1 MLFSGTPA
9 MSKSSPADGYRMIA
23 QRLQFYYLSIRHLD
37 TNRQLRYAFSVGRF
51 DSVMTKKLPCRRAI
65 VRQTLRRTI
74 FYGYGTNLK
83 NNHEFFESKK
93 DCETT

>member
-51 DSVMTKKLPCRRAI
+51 DPVMTKNCPAAGRLFGKPYAGLFFTGTA
-65 VRQTLRRTI
+65 QT
-74 FYGYGTNLK
+74 
-83 NNHEFFESKK
+83 
-93 DCETT
+93 